1 MILLK
6 FTEFKKSSDDHQC
19 LGRTGKIN
27 YQNKYVSFIINF
39 MYLQRWNDYKLKWNP
54 EEYGGVEML
63 YVPSENIWLPDIV
76 LYNK

>member
-27 YQNKYVSFIINF
+27 DQIYFIHCKFYIF
-39 MYLQRWNDYKLKWNP
+39 I
-54 EEYGGVEML
+54 EM
-63 YVPSENIWLPDIV
+63 E
-76 LYNK
+76 